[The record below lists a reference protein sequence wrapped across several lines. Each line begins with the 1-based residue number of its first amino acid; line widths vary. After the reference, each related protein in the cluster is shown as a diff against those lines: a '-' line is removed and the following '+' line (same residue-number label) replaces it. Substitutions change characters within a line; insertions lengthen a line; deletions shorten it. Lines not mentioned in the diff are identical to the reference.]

1 MKVSKKK
8 VRYLVFEGGG
18 GKGLIYIGA
27 GRALEELGI
36 LYYTKKLVN
45 EKEVTRLSPKKIKGV
60 AGTSVG
66 SIAAVLIACGNRP
79 DALQNLLAK
88 NFGLHILDRVDFGI
102 IPTVYTKENPRYL
115 IQEREMPEEQESL
128 DLFWK
133 HYKESENKTASKIL
147 KLPVKALNQ
156 LNRRAAANLLKW
168 YLDYQTKREKKKEP
182 EKSEK
187 SMLNMATTKNAFEK
201 VIHSPDSMNSLKY
214 ELGFFISEFIRKF
227 VDKQIERKCGIK
239 NCTFKQFYKEFKID
253 LVITGFNMTRN
264 EVLIF
269 RNDEQWGDLCVADA
283 VRMSVSIPLLF
294 KPVYINYEKGKIL
307 PVDDDLSNGDLI
319 VDGGVGINFP
329 LHVFDE
335 VKSRSSRLNNH
346 VLGFRLKRTVHKS
359 DEETTIAD
367 YLSDVFF
374 SLLGMTTELQIRTE
388 EEKDQVIELDHQ
400 EINALDFLY
409 GEKTKK
415 YIDKAYETT
424 MKYFE

>member
-8 VRYLVFEGGG
+8 IRYLVFEGGG
-18 GKGLIYIGA
+18 GKGLIYLGA
-27 GRALEELGI
+27 GKALEELGV
-36 LYYTKKLVN
+36 LSYTKKIVN
-45 EKEVTRLSPKKIKGV
+45 DKEVARLSSKKIKGV

-66 SIAAVLIACGNRP
+66 SLAAVLIACGNTP
-79 DALQNLLAK
+79 DTLHQLLAK
-88 NFGLHILDRVDFGI
+88 NFGLHVLDKVDYGT
-102 IPTVYTKENPRYL
+102 IPTAYTKENPRYL
-115 IQEREMPEEQESL
+115 IQERQMPEEQESL

-133 HYKESENKTASKIL
+133 HYKESERKPASKIL
-147 KLPVKALNQ
+147 KLPAKALNQ
-156 LNRRAAANLLKW
+156 LNRRTVANLLRW

-182 EKSEK
+182 EKAEK
-187 SMLNMATTKNAFEK
+187 SMLQMATTKNAFEK
-201 VIHSPDSMNSLKY
+201 VLHSPDSMNSLKY

-227 VDKQIERKCGIK
+227 VDVQIERKCGIK

-269 RNDEQWGDLCVADA
+269 RNDEQWGDLCVSDA

-294 KPVYINYEKGKIL
+294 KPVYLRYEEGKIL

-335 VKSRSSRLNNH
+335 IKSRSSKLNNQ

-359 DEETTIAD
+359 NEDTTIAD
-367 YLSDVFF
+367 YMSDIFF
-374 SLLGMTTELQIRTE
+374 SLLGMTTEQQIRTE

-415 YIDKAYETT
+415 YIDLAYETT